1 MDGTVPALVLS
12 LTGAVVL
19 LAGIGSLAARIDP
32 RIAAIASIVAG
43 LALAGFGW
51 LPRAAPPPEEPVT
64 IASAPIT
71 VTADGRRTALG
82 TPVPTP
88 PPPLPGREATPL
100 SVEAA
105 EAEPN
110 DTLPGA
116 NRARTG
122 VAIDGTL
129 AAGDRDW
136 FSVDIPATR
145 RGRLVATLVTTD
157 ASVTMTLFD
166 DSGQPLGIARTIDE
180 VSVRTATL
188 ERALARPRYFI
199 LLMPESEAP
208 ARYQL
213 LLATRRW

>member
-1 MDGTVPALVLS
+1 M
-12 LTGAVVL
+12 
-19 LAGIGSLAARIDP
+19 
-32 RIAAIASIVAG
+32 
-43 LALAGFGW
+43 
-51 LPRAAPPPEEPVT
+51 T

-180 VSVRTATL
+180 VSVQTASAGARSGAPPL
-188 ERALARPRYFI
+188 LHPADAGSGLRRATSCCSRRVAG
-199 LLMPESEAP
+199 SAAP
-208 ARYQL
+208 SYGLRLIASDTRVAW
-213 LLATRRW
+213 LLASAVAPVLPTSR

>member
-1 MDGTVPALVLS
+1 M
-12 LTGAVVL
+12 
-19 LAGIGSLAARIDP
+19 
-32 RIAAIASIVAG
+32 AI
-43 LALAGFGW
+43 
-51 LPRAAPPPEEPVT
+51 
-64 IASAPIT
+64 
-71 VTADGRRTALG
+71 
-82 TPVPTP
+82 
-88 PPPLPGREATPL
+88 
-100 SVEAA
+100 EAA

-116 NRARTG
+116 NRARMG

-129 AAGDRDW
+129 GVGDRDW
-136 FSVDIPATR
+136 FSVDIPAER
-145 RGRLVATLVTTD
+145 RGQLVATLVTTD

-166 DSGQPLGIARTIDE
+166 DSGQPLGIARTINE

-199 LLMPESEAP
+199 LLMPDSEAP